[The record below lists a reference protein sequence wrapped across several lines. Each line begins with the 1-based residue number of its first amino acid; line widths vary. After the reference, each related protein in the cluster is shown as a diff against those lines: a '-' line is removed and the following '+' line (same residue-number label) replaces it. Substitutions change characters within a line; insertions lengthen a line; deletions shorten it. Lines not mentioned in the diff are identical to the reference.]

1 MAREYTQRLSQ
12 EEKRARLLDAI
23 ARNYKD
29 GCAEIY
35 REELMDEA
43 SLTRSQFEK
52 TLPRMKE
59 EGLGEAE
66 ERFSE
71 EYGQSV
77 ATRYVITKDGWRF
90 LAENG

>member
-12 EEKRARLLDAI
+12 EEKRTRLLDAI

-52 TLPRMKE
+52 HCP
-59 EGLGEAE
+59 A
-66 ERFSE
+66 
-71 EYGQSV
+71 
-77 ATRYVITKDGWRF
+77 
-90 LAENG
+90 